1 MNLMDHFKEKGKGGG
16 NRMIIV
22 WVVIFVGGDGNYRKD
37 SMRLLILLGVYIK
50 WFQPICNELWIL
62 YEELK
67 I

>member
-37 SMRLLILLGVYIK
+37 SMRLLILLGVHTLNGFNPFVTSYGYFMK
-50 WFQPICNELWIL
+50 S
-62 YEELK
+62 
-67 I
+67 